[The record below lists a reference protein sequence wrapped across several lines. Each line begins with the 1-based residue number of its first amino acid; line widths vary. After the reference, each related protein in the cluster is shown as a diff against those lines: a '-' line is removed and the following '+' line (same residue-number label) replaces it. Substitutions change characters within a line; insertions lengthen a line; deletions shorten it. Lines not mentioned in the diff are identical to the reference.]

1 MSKATLLASV
11 FLAAAFVAS
20 PAQAVETRTDW
31 LDPQVYLDKD
41 ALSRKVTVREPNMRA
56 KNFFGALFERKLTP
70 TRGRVAAAGIAA
82 GITGTMGYSLSTDA
96 KAVESFLTGAA
107 AGFASGCIAGGIAGA
122 LPGVLSG
129 GTTILGGCLAFGL
142 QGALLG
148 GFAGVAG
155 SELPLDEG
163 GTINVPVPTSAND
176 PVGIFGTGVVGENV
190 ANLPPL
196 TTSYHV
202 DCAVSSNGGYVSC
215 NPPSS
220 HPSIAGIFSN
230 VGLNRTFACSS
241 SNPAHTSF
249 GLRACIF
256 VPAFAR
262 QRNVGGWS
270 NYGWS
275 VTGGGGFSNEDP
287 VGDMVAMPRFLRVGS
302 ISSPLC
308 AGNGCWYGTGTFT
321 SRGEYNVQGNI
332 RVQPAV
338 MLLVGPVSYPA
349 IQDVPAQHVETLP
362 KRPVWAEILGG
373 KLDAQTEQLKL
384 SNKALAAMSNHML
397 AQKGLLSAETAITED
412 DVQQLKIARP
422 DLAPRIGD
430 LVRPVDHPSREE
442 QSASESEPARPALP
456 VTVIGGNS
464 GTGMS
469 DMELKLTGDLG
480 PDLPTL
486 PGVDVGSFTYDPG
499 QCPTFNLGVSISD
512 PEVARQAA
520 GIGIVADRPVDFMCG
535 PLNEHAGWLRPLFLL
550 FIGLHAF
557 VIFRN

>member
-1 MSKATLLASV
+1 M
-11 FLAAAFVAS
+11 
-20 PAQAVETRTDW
+20 
-31 LDPQVYLDKD
+31 YLDKD

-70 TRGRVAAAGIAA
+70 TRGRVAAAGVAA
-82 GITGTMGYSLSTDA
+82 SITGTMGYLLSTDA

-142 QGALLG
+142 QGALVG
-148 GFAGVAG
+148 GFAGIAG
-155 SELPLDEG
+155 SEIPLDEE
-163 GTINVPVPTSAND
+163 GTIKLPVPTSAND
-176 PVGIFGTGVVGENV
+176 AVGIFGTGVVGENV
-190 ANLPPL
+190 TNLPPL

-202 DCAVSSNGGYVSC
+202 DCGASSDGGYASC
-215 NPPSS
+215 IPSAPN
-220 HPSIAGIFSN
+220 PSIAGIFSN
-230 VGLNRTFACSS
+230 IGINRTFACSS
-241 SNPAHTSF
+241 SNPANTSF

-256 VPAFAR
+256 VPAFSR
-262 QRNVGGWS
+262 QRNVGGWF

-287 VGDMVAMPRFLRVGS
+287 TGDMIAMPRFLRVGK
-302 ISSPLC
+302 IANPLC

-321 SRGEYNVQGNI
+321 SRGEYTEQGSF

-338 MLLVGPVSYPA
+338 MPLVGPVKYPT
-349 IQDVPAQHVETLP
+349 IQDVPSQHVETLP

-397 AQKGLLSAETAITED
+397 AQKGLLTAETTITED
-412 DVQQLKIARP
+412 DVQQLKVARP

-430 LVRPVDHPSREE
+430 LVRPVDHLSREE

-456 VTVIGGNS
+456 VTVIGGS
-464 GTGMS
+464 TGTG
-469 DMELKLTGDLG
+469 DMELKLTGELG
-480 PDLPTL
+480 PDFPSLPV
-486 PGVDVGSFTYDPG
+486 VDVEGLHTTQVNAPRSIWAFQSMIRRLLVRLRDLVSLPI
-499 QCPTFNLGVSISD
+499 VRSISC
-512 PEVARQAA
+512 VVRSMTTLA
-520 GIGIVADRPVDFMCG
+520 GFVRCFSSSLVFT
-535 PLNEHAGWLRPLFLL
+535 PL
-550 FIGLHAF
+550 
-557 VIFRN
+557 